1 MGARTKDFKAPETP
15 APGAYK
21 PEGVK
26 PPKEARAP
34 AYSMGARTDIRGSD
48 VTPAPTTYNL
58 GNTVGSKTATLVTNP
73 AHSMGG
79 RTSKGGFADDL
90 AKTPGP
96 GKYTSSVEG
105 VKERKP
111 AYSLQGRTYVPAD
124 NTKKPG
130 PGTHS
135 PEKVAVHKKHAPAF
149 SMGVR
154 HSDYTTPLIVDVPD

>member
-1 MGARTKDFKAPETP
+1 
-15 APGAYK
+15 
-21 PEGVK
+21 
-26 PPKEARAP
+26 
-34 AYSMGARTDIRGSD
+34 
-48 VTPAPTTYNL
+48 
-58 GNTVGSKTATLVTNP
+58 
-73 AHSMGG
+73 
-79 RTSKGGFADDL
+79 
-90 AKTPGP
+90 
-96 GKYTSSVEG
+96 VEG

-111 AYSLQGRTYVPAD
+111 AYSLQGRTYVPAGDFLIPRAHSSD